1 MVTAD
6 DLGLDAGGVQRDLPT
21 LREVRDEAERRAVVD
36 ALAAADG
43 NVSRAAKLLG
53 VSRPTVYDLVQK
65 LEISVPA
72 ANGEA
77 EVG

>member
-1 MVTAD
+1 
-6 DLGLDAGGVQRDLPT
+6 
-21 LREVRDEAERRAVVD
+21 VRDEAERRAVVD

-65 LEISVPA
+65 LEINVPA